1 MPGTWCVASPK
12 LLYYRHTS
20 FTVFSSLPSK
30 RACVSIQISKEKQG
44 EEKHRQNNSEV
55 MATILL
61 LFLFSA
67 IFTVDAQ
74 QAGQSVIRPGSL
86 LTPTGT
92 NSSWLSH
99 SGLYA
104 FGFYKQGNGYAVGIF
119 IAGIPQKTLVW
130 TANRD
135 NPPLPA
141 GVKLNFTSDGRLILQ
156 SVQAGIETGIVS
168 STEGATAASMLD
180 SGNFV
185 LYNSDNLTI
194 WQSFDQ
200 PTDTFLPSQ
209 KLTTDEVLFSS
220 RSDTDHS
227 TGFFRLIMQQDGW
240 LAMYPV
246 GTPFTLEYGYFGQG
260 ISGEGTDVSLN
271 FDTNGHLYLLNG
283 TGIHIVNITSGSPTK
298 GIIYRL
304 RIDPDGILRHYS
316 HNLDQNAD
324 WKVTWSGPTD
334 MCAPK
339 GLCGINGFC
348 VINDQ
353 EASCKCLPGF
363 KRVNEDSWALG
374 CERNF
379 DSKSCKSN
387 EAVSGYNMEVE
398 LNTIWENANYSTLRS
413 PTQDAC
419 GEACLRDCNCEVAL
433 YKDGECRKQRL
444 PLRFGRRKLD
454 DSSIALIKVGVSSL
468 STDPIV
474 PKESKK
480 EIRVDILIISVSLL
494 VFACIVLAVSGI
506 VVYKYRVWAN
516 KNISNNEQ
524 VGLGEDVAPKSYTYA
539 ELEKVTDG
547 FKEELGRGA
556 FGIVY
561 KGAIWNGEKIVAV
574 KRLDKLMAER
584 EREFQT
590 EVKVIGRTHH
600 KNLVRLLGYCHDGLN
615 RLLVYDYMS
624 NGSLADILFKPSK
637 QRPSWDRRIEIARNI
652 AKGILYLHEE
662 CEPQIIH
669 CDIKPHNIL
678 MDQNGCAKL
687 ADFGLAKLLK
697 PDQTKT
703 YTDIRGTKGYVAPEW
718 HRNLPVTVKVDVYSF
733 GIVLLEIIC
742 CRRNADFDLPEEEA
756 LLEEWAY
763 HCFECGEL
771 GKLLNDEVVNK
782 KQLERMVKV
791 ALWCILDEP
800 SLRPSMMKVLH
811 MLEGTVDIPIPP
823 SPTSFLTAL

>member
-1 MPGTWCVASPK
+1 
-12 LLYYRHTS
+12 
-20 FTVFSSLPSK
+20 
-30 RACVSIQISKEKQG
+30 
-44 EEKHRQNNSEV
+44 

-61 LFLFSA
+61 LLLFSA
-67 IFTVDAQ
+67 SFTAHAQ

-86 LTPTGT
+86 LTPIGT
-92 NSSWLSH
+92 NSSWLSR

-104 FGFYKQGNGYAVGIF
+104 FGFYKQGNGYAIGIF
-119 IAGIPQKTLVW
+119 IAGIQQKTVVW

-141 GVKLNFTSDGRLILQ
+141 DVKLIFTSDGRLVLQ
-156 SVQAGIETGIVS
+156 SAQAGTETEIIS
-168 STEGATAASMLD
+168 N

-185 LYNSDNLTI
+185 LYNSNNETII
-194 WQSFDQ
+194 WQSFDR

-209 KLTTDEVLFSS
+209 KLTTDQVLFSS

-227 TGFFRLIMQQDGW
+227 TGIFRLIMQQDGW

-246 GTPFTLEYGYFGQG
+246 GTPFTLEFGYFGQG
-260 ISGEGTDVSLN
+260 ISGQGADVSLN
-271 FDTNGHLYLLNG
+271 FDTDGHLYLLNG
-283 TGIHIVNITSGSPTK
+283 AGIYIVNITSGSPTK
-298 GIIYRL
+298 GLIYLL

-316 HNLDQNAD
+316 HNLDQNSV
-324 WKVTWSGPTD
+324 WKVTWSGPKD
-334 MCAPK
+334 VCAPK

-348 VINDQ
+348 VTNDQ
-353 EASCKCLPGF
+353 EAACKCLPGF
-363 KRVNEDSWALG
+363 TRVNEDSWILG

-387 EAVSGYNMEVE
+387 EAVSGYNMRG
-398 LNTIWENANYSTLRS
+398 AKYYS
-413 PTQDAC
+413 C
-419 GEACLRDCNCEVAL
+419 GEACLRDFNCEAAL
-433 YKDGECRKQRL
+433 YKDGECKKQRL
-444 PLRFGRRKLD
+444 PLRFGRRQQS
-454 DSSIALIKVGVSSL
+454 DSSVALIKVGLSSL

-480 EIRVDILIISVSLL
+480 EIRVDILIISVSLIVL
-494 VFACIVLAVSGI
+494 ACIVLVVSGI
-506 VVYKYRVWAN
+506 VVYKYR
-516 KNISNNEQ
+516 
-524 VGLGEDVAPKSYTYA
+524 GLVEDVAPKSYTYA

-547 FKEELGRGA
+547 FKEEIGRGA

-561 KGAIWNGEKIVAV
+561 RGAIWNGEKIVAV
-574 KRLDKLMAER
+574 KRLDKLLAER

-600 KNLVRLLGYCHDGLN
+600 KNLVRLLGYCHDGPN
-615 RLLVYDYMS
+615 RLLV
-624 NGSLADILFKPSK
+624 
-637 QRPSWDRRIEIARNI
+637 RIEIARNI

-678 MDQNGCAKL
+678 MDENGCAKL

-703 YTDIRGTKGYVAPEW
+703 YTNIRGTKGYVAPEW

-733 GIVLLEIIC
+733 GIVLLEMIC
-742 CRRNADFDLPEEEA
+742 CRRNVDFDLPEEEA

-771 GKLLNDEVVNK
+771 GKLVKDEVVDK
-782 KQLERMVKV
+782 KELEKMVKV
-791 ALWCILDEP
+791 VLWCILDEP
-800 SLRPSMMKVLH
+800 SLRPSMKKVLH
-811 MLEGTVDIPIPP
+811 MLEAGAIDIPIPP

>member
-1 MPGTWCVASPK
+1 
-12 LLYYRHTS
+12 
-20 FTVFSSLPSK
+20 
-30 RACVSIQISKEKQG
+30 
-44 EEKHRQNNSEV
+44 

-61 LFLFSA
+61 LLFFLA
-67 IFTVDAQ
+67 IFIAEAQ
-74 QAGQSVIRPGSL
+74 QDGQLVIRPGSL
-86 LTPTGT
+86 LTPTGTGGT

-104 FGFYKQGNGYAVGIF
+104 FGFYKQGNDYAVGVF
-119 IAGIPQKTLVW
+119 ISGIPQKTVVW

-135 NPPLPA
+135 DPPLPVD
-141 GVKLNFTSDGRLILQ
+141 VKLNFTSDGRLILQ
-156 SVQAGIETGIVS
+156 SAQGSETTIAS
-168 STEGATAASMLD
+168 SPEAAAAAASMLD

-185 LYNSDNLTI
+185 LYDSDNSTI
-194 WQSFDQ
+194 WQSFDH
-200 PTDTFLPSQ
+200 PTDTFLPGQ
-209 KLTTDEVLFSS
+209 KLKTDEVLFSS

-227 TGFFRLIMQQDGW
+227 TGIFRLIMQQDGW

-246 GTPFTLEYGYFGQG
+246 GTPLTLDYGYGGVGVPGQG
-260 ISGEGTDVSLN
+260 PSVSLN
-271 FDTNGHLYLLNG
+271 FDTDGHLYLLNG
-283 TGIHIVNITSGSPTK
+283 SRIYIVNITQGSPTK

-304 RIDPDGILRHYS
+304 TIDPDGISRHYS
-316 HNLDQNAD
+316 YNLDQNGD
-324 WKVTWSGPTD
+324 WNATWSNPTD
-334 MCAPK
+334 VCLPG

-348 VINDQ
+348 VLYDQ
-353 EASCKCLPGF
+353 DAGCKCLPEF
-363 KRVNEDSWALG
+363 KHVNEDSWASG

-379 DSKSCKSN
+379 DSISCKSN
-387 EAVSGYNMEVE
+387 EAVSGYTMEVE
-398 LNTIWENANYSTLRS
+398 PNTVWENANYSIQISL
-413 PTQDAC
+413 TQEEC
-419 GEACLRDCNCEVAL
+419 GQACLRDCNCEAAL
-433 YKDGECRKQRL
+433 YKDGECWKQRL
-444 PLRFGRRKLD
+444 PLRFGRRKQG
-454 DSSIALIKVGVSSL
+454 DSSVALIKVGKSSL

-474 PKESKK
+474 PKESNK
-480 EIRVDILIISVSLL
+480 ENRVDILIIGVSLIA
-494 VFACIVLAVSGI
+494 FACIVLAVSGF
-506 VVYKYRVWAN
+506 VGYKYRVRAN
-516 KNISNNEQ
+516 KNKSNNEQ
-524 VGLGEDVAPKSYTYA
+524 VGLGEDVAPKSYTYV

-561 KGAIWNGEKIVAV
+561 RGAIWNGEKMVAV
-574 KRLDKLMAER
+574 KRLDKLLTER

-600 KNLVRLLGYCHDGLN
+600 KNLVRLLGYCHDGPN

-678 MDQNGCAKL
+678 MDENGCAKL

-718 HRNLPVTVKVDVYSF
+718 HRNLPVTIKVDVYSF
-733 GIVLLEIIC
+733 GIMLLEIIC

-771 GKLLNDEVVNK
+771 GKLLNDEVVDK

-800 SLRPSMMKVLH
+800 SLRPSMKKVLH

>member
-1 MPGTWCVASPK
+1 MNMRLNIDK
-12 LLYYRHTS
+12 
-20 FTVFSSLPSK
+20 
-30 RACVSIQISKEKQG
+30 ISKEKRG
-44 EEKHRQNNSEV
+44 EEKRRQNNSEV

-61 LFLFSA
+61 LLLFSA
-67 IFTVDAQ
+67 IFTADAQ
-74 QAGQSVIRPGSL
+74 QTGQSVIRPGSL
-86 LTPTGT
+86 LTPTATGT
-92 NSSWLSH
+92 NSSWLSR
-99 SGLYA
+99 SGRYA

-119 IAGIPQKTLVW
+119 VAGIPQKTVVW

-141 GVKLNFTSDGRLILQ
+141 DVKLNFTSDGRLVLQ
-156 SVQAGIETGIVS
+156 SAQADTVIGIVS
-168 STEGATAASMLD
+168 STEGAAAASMLN

-185 LYNSDNLTI
+185 LYNSDNRTII
-194 WQSFDQ
+194 WQSFDH
-200 PTDTFLPSQ
+200 PTDTFLPGQ

-227 TGFFRLIMQQDGW
+227 TGIFRLIMQQDGW
-240 LAMYPV
+240 LSMYPV
-246 GTPFTLEYGYFGQG
+246 GTPFELQYGYFGKG
-260 ISGEGTDVSLN
+260 KDGEGTDVSLN
-271 FDTNGHLYLLNG
+271 FDFDGRLYLLNG
-283 TGIHIVNITSGSPTK
+283 TGISIVNITMGDPK
-298 GIIYRL
+298 EGVIYRL
-304 RIDPDGILRHYS
+304 RIDPDGRLRHYS
-316 HNLDQNAD
+316 HNLDQNGD
-324 WKVTWSGPTD
+324 WKVTLLGPED
-334 MCAPK
+334 VCAPK

-348 VINDQ
+348 VTNDLKFG
-353 EASCKCLPGF
+353 CKCLPGF
-363 KRVNEDSWALG
+363 KPVNEDDWTFG

-387 EAVSGYNMEVE
+387 EAVSGYNMSVE
-398 LNTIWENANYSTLRS
+398 PNIVWENANYSIMS
-413 PTQDAC
+413 NSTQYLC
-419 GEACLRDCNCEVAL
+419 EEACLRDCNCEVAL
-433 YKDGECRKQRL
+433 YKNGDCWKQRL
-444 PLRFGRRKLD
+444 PLRFGRRQQS
-454 DSSIALIKVGVSSL
+454 DSSVALIKVMSSL

-474 PKESKK
+474 PKECKK
-480 EIRVDILIISVSLL
+480 EIRVDILIIALSLL

-524 VGLGEDVAPKSYTYA
+524 VSLGEDVAPKSYTYA
-539 ELEKVTDG
+539 ELEKVTGG

-561 KGAIWNGEKIVAV
+561 RGAIWNGEKIVAV
-574 KRLDKLMAER
+574 KRLDKLLAER

-600 KNLVRLLGYCHDGLN
+600 KNLVRLLGYCHDGPN

-637 QRPSWDRRIEIARNI
+637 QRPFWDRRVEIARNI

-678 MDQNGCAKL
+678 MDENGCAKL

-703 YTDIRGTKGYVAPEW
+703 YTNIRGTKGYVAPEW

-742 CRRNADFDLPEEEA
+742 CRRNADFDLPEQEA
-756 LLEEWAY
+756 ILEEWAY

-771 GKLLNDEVVNK
+771 GKLLSDEVVDK

-800 SLRPSMMKVLH
+800 SLRPSMKKVLH
-811 MLEGTVDIPIPP
+811 MLEGTIDIPIPP
-823 SPTSFLTAL
+823 SPTSFLTTL

>member
-1 MPGTWCVASPK
+1 
-12 LLYYRHTS
+12 
-20 FTVFSSLPSK
+20 
-30 RACVSIQISKEKQG
+30 
-44 EEKHRQNNSEV
+44 

-61 LFLFSA
+61 LLLFSA
-67 IFTVDAQ
+67 SFTAHAQ

-86 LTPTGT
+86 LTPIGT
-92 NSSWLSH
+92 NSSWLSR

-104 FGFYKQGNGYAVGIF
+104 FGFYKQGNGYAIGIF
-119 IAGIPQKTLVW
+119 IAGIQQKTVVW
-130 TANRD
+130 TVNRD
-135 NPPLPA
+135 NPPLA
-141 GVKLNFTSDGRLILQ
+141 ADVKLIFTSDGRLVLQ
-156 SVQAGIETGIVS
+156 SAQAGTETEIIS
-168 STEGATAASMLD
+168 STEGAAAASMLD

-185 LYNSDNLTI
+185 LYNSNNETII
-194 WQSFDQ
+194 WQSFDR

-209 KLTTDEVLFSS
+209 KLTTDQVLFSS

-227 TGFFRLIMQQDGW
+227 TGIFRLIMQQDGW

-246 GTPFTLEYGYFGQG
+246 GTPFTLEFGYFGQG
-260 ISGEGTDVSLN
+260 ISGQGADVSLN
-271 FDTNGHLYLLNG
+271 FDTDGHLYLLNG
-283 TGIHIVNITSGSPTK
+283 AGIYIVNITSGSPTK
-298 GIIYRL
+298 GLIYLL

-316 HNLDQNAD
+316 HNLDQNSV
-324 WKVTWSGPTD
+324 WKVTWSGPKD
-334 MCAPK
+334 VCAPK

-348 VINDQ
+348 VTNDQ
-353 EASCKCLPGF
+353 EAACKCLPGF
-363 KRVNEDSWALG
+363 TRVNEDSWILG

-387 EAVSGYNMEVE
+387 EAVSGYNMREE
-398 LNTIWENANYSTLRS
+398 PNTVWENNNYSILTS
-413 PTQDAC
+413 STQDSC
-419 GEACLRDCNCEVAL
+419 GEACLRDCNCEAAL
-433 YKDGECRKQRL
+433 YKDGECKKQRL
-444 PLRFGRRKLD
+444 PLRFGRRQQS
-454 DSSIALIKVGVSSL
+454 DSSVALIKVGLSSL

-480 EIRVDILIISVSLL
+480 EIRVDILIISVSLIVL
-494 VFACIVLAVSGI
+494 ACIVLVVSGI

-524 VGLGEDVAPKSYTYA
+524 GGLVEDVAPKSYTYA

-547 FKEELGRGA
+547 FKEEIGRGA

-561 KGAIWNGEKIVAV
+561 RGAIWNGEKIVAV
-574 KRLDKLMAER
+574 KRLDKLLAER

-600 KNLVRLLGYCHDGLN
+600 KNLVRLLGYCHDGPN

-637 QRPSWDRRIEIARNI
+637 QRPSWYRRIEIARNI

-678 MDQNGCAKL
+678 MDENGCAKL

-703 YTDIRGTKGYVAPEW
+703 YTNIRGTKGYVAPEW

-733 GIVLLEIIC
+733 GIVLLEMIC
-742 CRRNADFDLPEEEA
+742 CRRNVDFDLPEEEA

-771 GKLLNDEVVNK
+771 GKLVKDEVVDK
-782 KQLERMVKV
+782 KELEKMVKV
-791 ALWCILDEP
+791 VLWCILDEP
-800 SLRPSMMKVLH
+800 SLRPSMKKVLH
-811 MLEGTVDIPIPP
+811 MLEAGAIDIPIPP